1 MSLYIY
7 ITVQPRGTWKPT
19 HAVSEASCIM
29 QDPIYFPFLKEDVHL
44 ETKKE
49 KKKKKKK
56 QLFLGEFG
64 FFAPQP

>member
-1 MSLYIY
+1 
-7 ITVQPRGTWKPT
+7 
-19 HAVSEASCIM
+19 M